1 MLQDVSIQNIL
12 TDRMYNDLG
21 FTVRDRLMILVEAQS
36 TWSVNIIVRALLYL
50 AQSYQDRFKRNKSN
64 VYGSKAVDLPEPE
77 LYVIYTGERE
87 DHPDT
92 MTLSQEF
99 FGGKKTALDVTVKV
113 LYGDD
118 RQSIIGQYVRFCKVL
133 NVQIAIYGYTEQA
146 IAETIR
152 ICKDENVLKDYLI
165 SHEQEAVDIMM
176 ALFDD
181 DYIQEMYGYEREQK
195 GRKEG
200 RKEGRIEGTALFA
213 SLMQKL
219 FADGRI
225 EDARRA
231 SEDYE
236 YSQKLFKEYA
246 MIQ

>member
-1 MLQDVSIQNIL
+1 
-12 TDRMYNDLG
+12 
-21 FTVRDRLMILVEAQS
+21 
-36 TWSVNIIVRALLYL
+36 
-50 AQSYQDRFKRNKSN
+50 
-64 VYGSKAVDLPEPE
+64 
-77 LYVIYTGERE
+77 
-87 DHPDT
+87 
-92 MTLSQEF
+92 
-99 FGGKKTALDVTVKV
+99 VKV

-133 NVQIAIYGYTEQA
+133 NGQIAKLGYTDQA

-165 SHEQEAVDIMM
+165 SHEQEAVNIMM

-200 RKEGRIEGTALFA
+200 RMEGRKEGRMEGTALFA